1 MLDSNVAY
9 LILVMALFGL
19 SALLLMH
26 HHRISEKIRTKRN
39 AVDRAVALFNKKA
52 DNVEAEVK
60 ELRDQ
65 ISAVDD
71 ELLNRSG

>member
-9 LILVMALFGL
+9 LILAMALFGL
-19 SALLLMH
+19 SSLLLMH

-39 AVDRAVALFNKKA
+39 AVNRAVDLFNKKA
-52 DNVEAEVK
+52 DNVELEIK

-65 ISAVDD
+65 INAVDD
-71 ELLNRSG
+71 ELLSKGE